1 MTAEREFFVVKP
13 ELVQSD
19 PWVELVRR
27 ERELGEVHERML
39 LALQYVKGERD
50 AALVLGDASKV
61 QAKYLLEQAGFG
73 LVTDVDISPSLGD
86 DEVVPLSEE
95 RLKRIVSPF
104 DGYMP
109 PEESF
114 NFIYGKSLAF
124 NPKETTPEVLLR
136 MQLALTEGGIFS
148 AAWAGEYDE
157 FRSKHYSQEELE
169 QLYIQSGLHI
179 LHMDNRTPE
188 EVRGL
193 NSTRVAHLI
202 DIIAEKSN

>member
-1 MTAEREFFVVKP
+1 MSSERDFFVAKP
-13 ELVQSD
+13 ELAQLD
-19 PWVELVRR
+19 PWAELVRK

-39 LALQYVKGERD
+39 LALQYVQGKRD

-61 QAKYLLEQAGFG
+61 QVKYLLGEAGFG
-73 LVTDVDISPSLGD
+73 VVTDVDISPSLVD
-86 DEVVPLSEE
+86 DEVVPLSEA

-104 DGYMP
+104 DGYIP
-109 PEESF
+109 SEESF

-124 NPKETTPEVLLR
+124 NPKDTTSDVLLR
-136 MQLALTEGGIFS
+136 MRGALTGDGVFS

-169 QLYIQSGLHI
+169 QLYAQSGLHI
-179 LHMDNRTPE
+179 LHMDNRTPR
-188 EVRGL
+188 EVQGL

>member
-1 MTAEREFFVVKP
+1 MSAERDFFAAKP

-19 PWVELVRR
+19 PWVELVRK

-39 LALQYVKGERD
+39 LALQYVQGKRD
-50 AALVLGDASKV
+50 AALVLGDASKI
-61 QAKYLLEQAGFG
+61 QAKYLLEQADFG
-73 LVTDVDISPSLGD
+73 SVIDVDISPSLVD
-86 DEVVPLSEE
+86 DEVIPLSEG

-136 MQLALTEGGIFS
+136 MHVALTEGGIFS
-148 AAWAGEYDE
+148 AAWAGEHDE

-169 QLYIQSGLHI
+169 QLYSQSGLRI
-179 LHMDNRTPE
+179 LHMDNRTPR
-188 EVRGL
+188 EVQGL
-193 NSTRVAHLI
+193 SSTRVAHLI
-202 DIIAEKSN
+202 DIIAKRQ

>member
-19 PWVELVRR
+19 PWAELVRR
-27 ERELGEVHERML
+27 ERELGEVHQRML

-73 LVTDVDISPSLGD
+73 LVTDVDISPSLED
-86 DEVVPLSEE
+86 NEVVPLSEE
-95 RLKRIVSPF
+95 RLRRIVSPF
-104 DGYMP
+104 DGYVP

-124 NPKETTPEVLLR
+124 NPKETTSDVLLR
-136 MQLALTEGGIFS
+136 MRDALTGDGVFS